1 MMRLSLNLKKT
12 LFVVTD
18 VLLAV
23 YLLLAVTSFNSPKA
37 ETTVCNKVDINIS
50 DANNAGFLSAGEI
63 KNILVK
69 EKLYPYGKPL
79 NAIEP
84 RKIEDVLKVSPFVN
98 TAECYK
104 TKNGNVCITIT
115 QRMPIIR
122 IKSGKGDDYYIDE
135 KGGPLPNSKYTS
147 DLIIATGNISRWFA
161 GHYIAPL
168 AKVLNESKFWSNQ
181 IEQINVLADR
191 GIELVP
197 RVGDHVL
204 FIGYLPQAATATE
217 LEQEIRDYVNRKL
230 ERVEKFYRYGLSV
243 TGWNSYSYINVEFD
257 NQIICKRKN
266 NNITE

>member
-1 MMRLSLNLKKT
+1 MRLSLNIKKT
-12 LFVVTD
+12 IIAVFD

-69 EKLYPYGKPL
+69 HKLYPYGKQL
-79 NAIEP
+79 SNVDP
-84 RKIEDVLKVSPFVN
+84 RRIEDVLKVSPFVN

-104 TKNGNVCITIT
+104 AKNGNVCITIT
-115 QRMPIIR
+115 QRMPIVR
-122 IKSGKGDDYYIDE
+122 I
-135 KGGPLPNSKYTS
+135 N
-147 DLIIATGNISRWFA
+147 RWFA
-161 GHYIAPL
+161 KYYIAPL
-168 AKVLNESKFWSNQ
+168 SKALNESKFWSNQ

-197 RVGDHVL
+197 RVGDHVIY
-204 FIGYLPQAATATE
+204 IGCLPQNAAAADRDA
-217 LEQEIRDYVNRKL
+217 EIKEFVNRKL
-230 ERVEKFYRYGLSV
+230 ERVDKFYRYGLSV
-243 TGWNSYSYINVEFD
+243 AGWDSYSYINVEFD
-257 NQIICKRKN
+257 NQIICKRRN

>member
-1 MMRLSLNLKKT
+1 MRLSLNIKKT
-12 LFVVTD
+12 IIAVFD

-69 EKLYPYGKPL
+69 HKLYPYGKQL
-79 NAIEP
+79 SNVDP
-84 RKIEDVLKVSPFVN
+84 RRIEDVLKVSPFVN

-104 TKNGNVCITIT
+104 AKNGNVCITIT
-115 QRMPIIR
+115 QRMPIVR
-122 IKSGKGDDYYIDE
+122 IKSITGDDYYLDE

-147 DLIIATGNISRWFA
+147 DLIIATGYVNRWFA
-161 GHYIAPL
+161 KYYIAPL
-168 AKVLNESKFWSNQ
+168 SKALNESKFWSNQ

-197 RVGDHVL
+197 RVGDHVIY
-204 FIGYLPQAATATE
+204 IGCLPQNAAAADRE
-217 LEQEIRDYVNRKL
+217 AEIKEFVNRKL
-230 ERVEKFYRYGLSV
+230 ERLDKFYRYGLSV
-243 TGWNSYSYINVEFD
+243 AGWDSYSYINVEFD
-257 NQIICKRKN
+257 NQIICKRRN

>member
-1 MMRLSLNLKKT
+1 MRLSLNIKKT
-12 LFVVTD
+12 IIAVFD

-69 EKLYPYGKPL
+69 HKLYPYGKQL
-79 NAIEP
+79 SNVDP
-84 RKIEDVLKVSPFVN
+84 RRIEDVLKVSPFVN

-104 TKNGNVCITIT
+104 AKNGNVCITIT
-115 QRMPIIR
+115 QRMPIVR
-122 IKSGKGDDYYIDE
+122 IKSITGDDYYLDE

-147 DLIIATGNISRWFA
+147 DLIIATGYVNRWFA
-161 GHYIAPL
+161 KYYIAPL
-168 AKVLNESKFWSNQ
+168 SKALNESKFWSNQ

-197 RVGDHVL
+197 RVGDHVIY
-204 FIGYLPQAATATE
+204 IGCLPQNAAAADRDV
-217 LEQEIRDYVNRKL
+217 EINRKL
-230 ERVEKFYRYGLSV
+230 ERVDKFYRYGLSV
-243 TGWNSYSYINVEFD
+243 AGWDSYSYINVEFD
-257 NQIICKRKN
+257 NQIICKRRN